1 MNTYNC
7 TIVRTGYR
15 LLSIEGWTLILT
27 YLGQASSIQV
37 TLAVHWCWNAI
48 WNTGWSVRLFAYSNF
63 STIDVHPKKIFINR
77 GPLQMSWPWNPV
89 APWSMKERK
98 RKNDILKN
106 LAFCSADIFFARYY
120 PAVDLCQSEKDGD
133 TETKRQVRI
142 FIPYIPPKL
151 NLNSQIYMAYLDP
164 QWLVWLSNR
173 PSKLRTIPTI
183 TNAVVPIITN
193 TRVLQH
199 HHHNNG

>member
-1 MNTYNC
+1 MKYVQEPGQFFRYPRYVQVGQLCFLGGGGWGFTVKVHFYNMNTYNC

-106 LAFCSADIFFARYY
+106 LAFWDIFAR
-120 PAVDLCQSEKDGD
+120 
-133 TETKRQVRI
+133 
-142 FIPYIPPKL
+142 
-151 NLNSQIYMAYLDP
+151 QISFLPGITP
-164 QWLVWLSNR
+164 QWTCVRARRMEIRRQSGKWEYSSHIFPKNW
-173 PSKLRTIPTI
+173 I
-183 TNAVVPIITN
+183 
-193 TRVLQH
+193 
-199 HHHNNG
+199 